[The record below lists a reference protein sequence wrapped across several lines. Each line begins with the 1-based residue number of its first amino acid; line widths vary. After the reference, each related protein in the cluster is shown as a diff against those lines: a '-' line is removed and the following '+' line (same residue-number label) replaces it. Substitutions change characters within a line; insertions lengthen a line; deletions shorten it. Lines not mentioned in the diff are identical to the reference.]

1 MARLIDEGRIA
12 QLSKKQGYFLK
23 YFPARIRN
31 VGEDAKE
38 DRKLIYAFKDAR
50 DDAYKLVAQMVD
62 GYLKREY
69 GEQVKDMVFLCV
81 PASRQEVNKSRYKE
95 FCKEV
100 SRLSG
105 IKNGYSH
112 LILMEDRLA
121 VHERRRGREKEI
133 SKVSIMD
140 FDKPFFKGKQVLIF
154 DDIITT
160 GGSYA
165 IFAEEVIKLKEEL
178 KGVKLVAV
186 IPYRGQS
193 GRWTPYQRE
202 RYQRILNEVDEEIV
216 LSEGYYNGCL
226 LKRNDYMLAH
236 ASGIIAYYDGKPKG
250 GTFYTCRKAR
260 LKGLDI
266 INLYR

>member
-1 MARLIDEGRIA
+1 MAGIFYYLYD
-12 QLSKKQGYFLK
+12 YFL
-23 YFPARIRN
+23 
-31 VGEDAKE
+31 
-38 DRKLIYAFKDAR
+38 DAR

-165 IFAEEVIKLKEEL
+165 IFAEEVEKHGARVVGGLF
-178 KGVKLVAV
+178 
-186 IPYRGQS
+186 
-193 GRWTPYQRE
+193 
-202 RYQRILNEVDEEIV
+202 
-216 LSEGYYNGCL
+216 
-226 LKRNDYMLAH
+226 LARTH
-236 ASGIIAYYDGKPKG
+236 YIYKKV
-250 GTFYTCRKAR
+250 
-260 LKGLDI
+260 
-266 INLYR
+266 

>member
-1 MARLIDEGRIA
+1 
-12 QLSKKQGYFLK
+12 
-23 YFPARIRN
+23 
-31 VGEDAKE
+31 
-38 DRKLIYAFKDAR
+38 
-50 DDAYKLVAQMVD
+50 
-62 GYLKREY
+62 
-69 GEQVKDMVFLCV
+69 MVFLCV

-165 IFAEEVIKLKEEL
+165 IFAEEVEKHGAHVVGGLF
-178 KGVKLVAV
+178 
-186 IPYRGQS
+186 
-193 GRWTPYQRE
+193 
-202 RYQRILNEVDEEIV
+202 
-216 LSEGYYNGCL
+216 
-226 LKRNDYMLAH
+226 LARTH
-236 ASGIIAYYDGKPKG
+236 YIYKKV
-250 GTFYTCRKAR
+250 
-260 LKGLDI
+260 
-266 INLYR
+266 

>member
-165 IFAEEVIKLKEEL
+165 IFAEEVEKHGAHVVGGLFLARTHIYIRRYESDFQKAERCLHRTSL
-178 KGVKLVAV
+178 CSKGQGAGSETAGERKDKVAFLVRFQKV
-186 IPYRGQS
+186 CFGHGVR
-193 GRWTPYQRE
+193 
-202 RYQRILNEVDEEIV
+202 
-216 LSEGYYNGCL
+216 
-226 LKRNDYMLAH
+226 
-236 ASGIIAYYDGKPKG
+236 
-250 GTFYTCRKAR
+250 F
-260 LKGLDI
+260 
-266 INLYR
+266 

>member
-1 MARLIDEGRIA
+1 MARLIDEGMIA

-100 SRLSG
+100 SRLRTFLLLPPLGWRYG
-105 IKNGYSH
+105 I
-112 LILMEDRLA
+112 LPTVVLA
-121 VHERRRGREKEI
+121 GTLLSTSRVRWLWHI
-133 SKVSIMD
+133 SWCR
-140 FDKPFFKGKQVLIF
+140 
-154 DDIITT
+154 
-160 GGSYA
+160 
-165 IFAEEVIKLKEEL
+165 
-178 KGVKLVAV
+178 
-186 IPYRGQS
+186 IPY
-193 GRWTPYQRE
+193 GRKSPVWR
-202 RYQRILNEVDEEIV
+202 
-216 LSEGYYNGCL
+216 LSS
-226 LKRNDYMLAH
+226 LAR
-236 ASGIIAYYDGKPKG
+236 
-250 GTFYTCRKAR
+250 FVR
-260 LKGLDI
+260 
-266 INLYR
+266 